1 MKDDQARVGN
11 PVDNGEHDIDYL
23 ESALVDKFVKECLD
37 DNPSFIVES
46 MQNDLAEYISAT
58 PRHLAHIF
66 VSMLQSKDAVNI
78 EYSKV
83 ILGRV
88 AYSLVANDPDLVE
101 ESL

>member
-1 MKDDQARVGN
+1 MKDDQARVGD
-11 PVDNGEHDIDYL
+11 PVDNGEHDIAYL
-23 ESALVDKFVKECLD
+23 EGALVDKFVKECFD

-46 MQNDLAEYISAT
+46 MQDDLAEYISAT

-66 VSMLQSKDAVNI
+66 VSMLQSKDAVHI
-78 EYSKV
+78 EYAKE

-88 AYSLVANDPDLVE
+88 AAGLVANDADLVE